1 MAVKIKDLPP
11 ELQRKVKTKAEGC
24 MRQEEVRKHAL
35 AVAALILDARDLTAS
50 EARRVLTKAITLV
63 R

>member
-11 ELQRKVKTKAEGC
+11 ALQRKIKNKVRNR

-35 AVAALILDARDLTAS
+35 AVAALLLDERDLTAS
-50 EARRVLTKAITLV
+50 EARRVLTKAILLL